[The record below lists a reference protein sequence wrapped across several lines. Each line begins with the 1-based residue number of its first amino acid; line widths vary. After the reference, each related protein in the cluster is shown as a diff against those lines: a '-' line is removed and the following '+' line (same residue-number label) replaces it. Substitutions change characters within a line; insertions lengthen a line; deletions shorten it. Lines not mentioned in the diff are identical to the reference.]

1 VTLTTI
7 IILNGISSVGKSSA
21 ARELQKITQAPF
33 LHVRGDSFLEML
45 PPQMYGHEDGITLNR
60 LDESMDAAIEIHMGS
75 AVRRL
80 LMGFRY
86 SVATLAAQGNNL
98 IVDDVMLDATDQ
110 DIYEKI
116 LHPFAVYFVGL
127 HAPLAT
133 LEKRERNRKNR
144 IAGLAKWQQKR
155 VHEGIKY
162 DLELQ
167 TSKIDAADI
176 AKKIADVFKI

>member
-1 VTLTTI
+1 MTLTTI

-21 ARELQKITQAPF
+21 AKELQKITQAPF

-45 PPQMYGHEDGITLNR
+45 PPQLYGHEDGIILKE
-60 LDESMDAAIEIHMGS
+60 LDESSDTPIEIHMGS
-75 AVRRL
+75 AITRL
-80 LMGFRY
+80 LLGFRH

-98 IVDDVMLDATDQ
+98 IVDDVMLNATDQ
-110 DIYEKI
+110 DIYKKT

-133 LEKRERNRKNR
+133 LEQRERNRKNR
-144 IAGLAKWQQKR
+144 ISGLAKWQQNR

-162 DLELQ
+162 DLEFQ
-167 TSKIDAADI
+167 TSKMDAADI